1 MSPKAPESSG
11 RKLGAGRRG
20 AEDREV
26 RVALRLV
33 RDRARVLQDRRVGV
47 DDGGVRVEA
56 QGRREARDAP
66 VRVME

>member
-1 MSPKAPESSG
+1 M
-11 RKLGAGRRG
+11 AGVELQQLHVG
-20 AEDREV
+20 LLDEV